1 MNDVA
6 ATHDE
11 SPLPR
16 LAPRAPDS
24 HKGTFGRVLLVGGSE
39 GMTGA
44 IALSGMA
51 ALRSGAGLVQLA
63 VPRTSQAI
71 VAALEPSYMTVALT
85 ADDEGRLADNARTRR
100 QLGELAQPATA
111 CAVGPGLDR
120 SPGLTELVGWLY
132 ATLAQPLVC
141 DADALNA
148 LAERRTRLPQ
158 HIAPRI
164 LTPHPGEFVR
174 LIGGS
179 ERIDPNARVEMAT
192 QFARDTETIVVL
204 KGHQTCV
211 TDGRRYWLNSTG
223 NPGMATG
230 GTGDVLTGVITAL
243 VGQGLGP
250 YDAARL
256 GVFVHGLAGDLAVET
271 LGQVSLIAHDLI
283 GHLPRAFQRAAAK

>member
-1 MNDVA
+1 MNDAA
-6 ATHDE
+6 ATHDQ

-71 VAALEPSYMTVALT
+71 VAALEPSYMTVALA
-85 ADDEGRLADNARTRR
+85 ADDEGRLADSARTRR
-100 QLGELAQPATA
+100 QLSELAQPTTA

-120 SPGLTELVGWLY
+120 SPGLSELVGWLY
-132 ATLAQPLVC
+132 ATLAKPLVC

-148 LAERRTRLPQ
+148 LAERRSRLPQ
-158 HIAPRI
+158 HVAPRI

-174 LIGGS
+174 LIGGN
-179 ERIDPNARVEMAT
+179 ERLDPSARVEQAT

-243 VGQGLGP
+243 VGQGLEP

-283 GHLPRAFQRAAAK
+283 GHLPRAFQRASA